1 MCVEQLLP
9 FAADV
14 CGGRCAGHINMQVGL
29 KYVCNTSVCVR
40 WCVFVCVWLN
50 EQENLSS
57 TVKFD

>member
-14 CGGRCAGHINMQVGL
+14 CGGRSAGHINMQVGL
-29 KYVCNTSVCVR
+29 KYVCSTSVCV
-40 WCVFVCVWLN
+40 CVGVCVCQN